1 VAATISAYI
10 NEEPVGSITQ
20 VIYPVAIPKNHA
32 FPVIQ
37 NTIVPAIV
45 GLKNIV
51 VDIANAIK
59 PKNQP
64 RDLTPS
70 QAPFMT
76 LKTKPKDI

>member
-1 VAATISAYI
+1 
-10 NEEPVGSITQ
+10 
-20 VIYPVAIPKNHA
+20 
-32 FPVIQ
+32 
-37 NTIVPAIV
+37 V

-70 QAPFMT
+70 HAPFIT

>member
-1 VAATISAYI
+1 M
-10 NEEPVGSITQ
+10 
-20 VIYPVAIPKNHA
+20 YPVAIPKNHA

-37 NTIVPAIV
+37 YTTVPAIV

-51 VDIANAIK
+51 VDIVNAIK

-70 QAPFMT
+70 QAPLMT
-76 LKTKPKDI
+76 LKTKPILI